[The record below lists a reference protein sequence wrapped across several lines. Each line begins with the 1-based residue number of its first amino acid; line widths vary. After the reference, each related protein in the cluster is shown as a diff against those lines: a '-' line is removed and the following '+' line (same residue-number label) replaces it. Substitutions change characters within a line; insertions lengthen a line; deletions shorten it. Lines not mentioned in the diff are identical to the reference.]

1 MTEHRPTGP
10 PGPSEAARLIDRLDN
25 GDIHWNGTFYG
36 LVPTI
41 VGDAARRLLASGTAA
56 IPLLV
61 GALEDE
67 SRFVAAHVLLT
78 MLSGIEYRSAPW
90 NGLEVDVSAHD
101 EVRIDPRQRFELAR
115 RWRAWQSATPRP
127 RSLTPD

>member
-1 MTEHRPTGP
+1 MTEHCPTEP
-10 PGPSEAARLIDRLDN
+10 RDMPDVARLVGQLSN
-25 GDIHWNGTFYG
+25 ADIRWNGTLYG

-41 VGDAARRLLASGTAA
+41 VSDAARQLLASGAVA
-56 IPLLV
+56 IPQLV

-78 MLSGIEYRSAPW
+78 MLFGVEYHTAPW
-90 NGLEVDVSAHD
+90 NGLEIELSADD

-115 RWRAWQSATPRP
+115 RWRAWQGAAPRP
-127 RSLTPD
+127 RSLMPE